1 MYGPLLA
8 NNRVFGN
15 NTMNKII
22 YVGSEYNILRFSE
35 TFGTGVVPVWLFVGA
50 FTIGVL
56 GGVSSR
62 FSSCFCLFYGQFA
75 ITETCLSGD
84 VDIIS
89 HYSWHGSRYR

>member
-1 MYGPLLA
+1 MSARNTIFYDFRKRSVLVWYLYG
-8 NNRVFGN
+8 F
-15 NTMNKII
+15 
-22 YVGSEYNILRFSE
+22 
-35 TFGTGVVPVWLFVGA
+35 FVGA

-56 GGVSSR
+56 DGVSSR

-84 VDIIS
+84 LDIIS